1 MLWCQFCL
9 LEAAQMC
16 ERSNTNIEMKRKLVD
31 PLVDAEISLYIKAQT
46 EVEGEYDS
54 HSFWSG

>member
-1 MLWCQFCL
+1 
-9 LEAAQMC
+9 MC